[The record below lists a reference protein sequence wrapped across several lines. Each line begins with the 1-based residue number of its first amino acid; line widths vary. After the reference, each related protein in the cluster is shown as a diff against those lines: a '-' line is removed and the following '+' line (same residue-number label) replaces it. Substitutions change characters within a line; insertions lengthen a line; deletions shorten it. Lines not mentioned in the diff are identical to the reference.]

1 MFAVGWGTVVVV
13 QGNIFAYL
21 YANLLVVCCV
31 RNFIYRVDDGAK
43 WRSKASGSVG
53 GLCQEAS

>member
-21 YANLLVVCCV
+21 YANFLVVCGV
-31 RNFIYRVDDGAK
+31 RNSICRGQVEIESLWF
-43 WRSKASGSVG
+43 SG
-53 GLCQEAS
+53 